1 MTPDERL
8 RARLENLA
16 SQFAGLA
23 KDADSAADVRR
34 AHGRTD
40 LAEWHDGNASAW
52 SEAASELRKRAS
64 DIPGRGPGRTRRPG
78 GPAMTPDSTFSYA
91 VALIALAMN
100 DEPTTRRVIGQM
112 TESQRSNLAQ
122 VALGLCQI
130 VLEVNDLL
138 AEPAV
143 K

>member
-1 MTPDERL
+1 
-8 RARLENLA
+8 
-16 SQFAGLA
+16 
-23 KDADSAADVRR
+23 
-34 AHGRTD
+34 
-40 LAEWHDGNASAW
+40 
-52 SEAASELRKRAS
+52 
-64 DIPGRGPGRTRRPG
+64 
-78 GPAMTPDSTFSYA
+78 MTPDSTFSYA